1 VSFAVLS
8 GVVWEIYE
16 FTADGLLGT
25 NMQKFMRYGG
35 EVMVGRDAL
44 LDTMYDLIID
54 LVSAALVGV
63 FGYFSLKA
71 ESNLMTDA
79 DDQER
84 IEEAGNL

>member
-1 VSFAVLS
+1 
-8 GVVWEIYE
+8 
-16 FTADGLLGT
+16 
-25 NMQKFMRYGG
+25 MQKLMQHGG

-84 IEEAGNL
+84 FEEAGNFKFFP